1 MGGKLEYRFCPV
13 EGKLLIALTIPP
25 WLCHGPFPLSE
36 VEFFPLKANGDRA
49 FCSGT
54 DVVDLYRLLDEGWSL
69 RGLLS
74 LLLIREYIEVVPL
87 MFSHKLVDLI

>member
-1 MGGKLEYRFCPV
+1 M
-13 EGKLLIALTIPP
+13 IALTIPP
-25 WLCHGPFPLSE
+25 WLCHGLFPLSE
-36 VEFFPLKANGDRA
+36 VESFFFKANGDRA

-69 RGLLS
+69 RRLLS
-74 LLLIREYIEVVPL
+74 LSLIREYIEVVPVPM